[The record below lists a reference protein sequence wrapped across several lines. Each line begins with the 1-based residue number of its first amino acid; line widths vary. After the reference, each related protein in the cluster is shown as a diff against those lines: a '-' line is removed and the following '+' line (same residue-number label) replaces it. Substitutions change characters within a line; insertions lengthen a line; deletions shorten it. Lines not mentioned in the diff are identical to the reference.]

1 MALRIGFLQV
11 IYIYIYY
18 FQNRRYPINYM
29 NAVNYKSCDEYHEK
43 NKDLK
48 IETLLAQITE
58 RQQTL
63 TENQK
68 NNDKSS
74 EKIDSANLL
83 KNQIKK

>member
-1 MALRIGFLQV
+1 
-11 IYIYIYY
+11 
-18 FQNRRYPINYM
+18 M

-43 NKDLK
+43 NKDSK

-74 EKIDSANLL
+74 EKIDSANL
-83 KNQIKK
+83 